1 MAENRGAA
9 TVADTCD
16 VFCFDPERVNRLRPQ
31 VEGVRGLGDLFKS
44 LADETRARIA
54 FALSREELCVCDIA
68 TLLGMSVPAVS
79 YHLRLLRAAR
89 VVRYRREGKQVYYS
103 LDDSHVINVINE
115 AVSHLGE
122 GD

>member
-1 MAENRGAA
+1 LAENGGAA
-9 TVADTCD
+9 FIDACD
-16 VFCFDPERVNRLRPQ
+16 VFCFDPEKVNRLKAQ
-31 VEGVRGLGDLFKS
+31 VEEVRGLGDLFKT

-79 YHLRLLRAAR
+79 YHLRLLRASR
-89 VVRYRREGKQVYYS
+89 LVRCRRDGKQVYYS

-115 AVSHLGE
+115 AVSHLKE